1 MAILQV
7 FPPNADNE
15 TLLGEIP
22 GLRQTPIPAI
32 GFDGP
37 EGHLGP
43 EATGAFLVLHMTMVE
58 EERTQLFWRQV
69 ALTCKAAS
77 ESPGFIRMIACFDGC
92 ASWAFGFWRTLEDAQ
107 AFARSRPHLE
117 AVEDMRRHRF
127 EYTHYAGLWQP
138 ATVRPREVYCDRC
151 GRESH
156 MPIDRCPGCGNEL
169 LDVFAQRRAP
179 LERARSEGRS

>member
-58 EERTQLFWRQV
+58 
-69 ALTCKAAS
+69 
-77 ESPGFIRMIACFDGC
+77 
-92 ASWAFGFWRTLEDAQ
+92 
-107 AFARSRPHLE
+107 
-117 AVEDMRRHRF
+117 
-127 EYTHYAGLWQP
+127 
-138 ATVRPREVYCDRC
+138 
-151 GRESH
+151 
-156 MPIDRCPGCGNEL
+156 
-169 LDVFAQRRAP
+169 
-179 LERARSEGRS
+179 

>member
-1 MAILQV
+1 
-7 FPPNADNE
+7 
-15 TLLGEIP
+15 
-22 GLRQTPIPAI
+22 
-32 GFDGP
+32 
-37 EGHLGP
+37 
-43 EATGAFLVLHMTMVE
+43 
-58 EERTQLFWRQV
+58 
-69 ALTCKAAS
+69 
-77 ESPGFIRMIACFDGC
+77 MIACFDGC